1 MNYTPAFNFV
11 SFVFSN
17 AKGQNIRKPTCRN
30 CVCLVH
36 RKVKAH
42 ACSKS
47 EHHIIFLPR
56 VSGGPNPTPN
66 TLVQLACALVDV
78 GLIIFGIVH
87 FIQLVYY
94 SSILGHPGRGGGWCM
109 THSQHLIIQVLSQIN
124 SRHTID
130 LPYLCFVS
138 YCSVLA
144 AKIRVKYTAQA

>member
-17 AKGQNIRKPTCRN
+17 TKGQNICKPTCRN

-42 ACSKS
+42 ACSNS

-94 SSILGHPGRGGGWCM
+94 SSILGHPG
-109 THSQHLIIQVLSQIN
+109 IIPTNLLFTFVPCLWKHKYKIFYSSCLTRLMSWIW
-124 SRHTID
+124 
-130 LPYLCFVS
+130 YLRFVWE
-138 YCSVLA
+138 
-144 AKIRVKYTAQA
+144 I